1 MNKMRIEKKI
11 SIKKKQTGILD
22 LKNTITEWKIFQ
34 KRSTTDP
41 TKQGKN
47 KKVQGIQRQ
56 DIYNYPVKGTKRKRP
71 KVTSLI
77 GL

>member
-41 TKQGKN
+41 TKQGK
-47 KKVQGIQRQ
+47 KKKRFREFRDKIFTIIQSKEQ
-56 DIYNYPVKGTKRKRP
+56 KEKE
-71 KVTSLI
+71 
-77 GL
+77 

>member
-41 TKQGKN
+41 TNQGKKKKGSGNLETRYLQLSSQRN
-47 KKVQGIQRQ
+47 KKKKNEKQ
-56 DIYNYPVKGTKRKRP
+56 
-71 KVTSLI
+71 
-77 GL
+77 

>member
-41 TKQGKN
+41 TKQGK
-47 KKVQGIQRQ
+47 KKRFREFRDKIFTIIQSKEQ
-56 DIYNYPVKGTKRKRP
+56 KEKE
-71 KVTSLI
+71 
-77 GL
+77 